1 MLLASIKRFFTLLL
15 LLSLFGQ
22 AVAGGVMSCKME
34 ADDKMQD
41 HTSCM
46 QTIDDMADNQAQA
59 MMHDMQ
65 DSQAECDQSCSCCL
79 GACSASA
86 SLPSNLL
93 SLNQASLIR
102 TGYKDLAL
110 INRTESL
117 YRPPIAC

>member
-1 MLLASIKRFFTLLL
+1 MLLTSIKRFFTLLL

-22 AVAGGVMSCKME
+22 AVAGGVMSCKMGP
-34 ADDKMQD
+34 DNKMQD

-46 QTIDDMADNQAQA
+46 QAMDDMAGDQTQT
-59 MMHDMQ
+59 MKHDMNDAQ
-65 DSQAECDQSCSCCL
+65 VECDLSCSCCL

-110 INRTESL
+110 INRSESL

>member
-1 MLLASIKRFFTLLL
+1 MLLTSIKRFFTLLL

-22 AVAGGVMSCKME
+22 AVAGGVMSCKMGP
-34 ADDKMQD
+34 DDKMQD

-46 QTIDDMADNQAQA
+46 QA
-59 MMHDMQ
+59 MDEQQKDQMQSMEHDTS
-65 DSQAECDQSCSCCL
+65 DAQAECDQSCSCCL

-86 SLPSNLL
+86 ALPSNLL

-102 TGYKDLAL
+102 TGYKNLAL